1 MNKFI
6 MMKAKKWSKW
16 VWVKAKNNPMYSIPL
31 VLIVAYFIWKQFMA
45 NYTGANVITASDV
58 TKYQP
63 DAFGFGIASTDTE
76 AVNFF
81 AQTTNDILRQLRVE
95 WWQTYKTNVFTDITV
110 LNTAEMVDTKVNL
123 DQFERAGVYLF
134 LGRFLCPALTKFRHE
149 TEKDRFERMGE
160 FYMSEYNKEW
170 RTILEDGVEYDETGD
185 GTIQVSERE
194 PLHGFRRLT
203 R

>member
-1 MNKFI
+1 M
-6 MMKAKKWSKW
+6 S
-16 VWVKAKNNPMYSIPL
+16 
-31 VLIVAYFIWKQFMA
+31 

-134 LGRFLCPALTKFRHE
+134 LGRFLCPALTKFRPE
-149 TEKDRFERMGE
+149 TEKDRFERMAE
-160 FYMSEYNKEW
+160 YYMAEYNKEF
-170 RTILEDGVEYDETGD
+170 RSILEDGVEYDSTSD
-185 GTIQVSERE
+185 GTIVSSERE
-194 PLHGFRRLT
+194 SLHGYRRLN

>member
-1 MNKFI
+1 
-6 MMKAKKWSKW
+6 
-16 VWVKAKNNPMYSIPL
+16 
-31 VLIVAYFIWKQFMA
+31 MA
-45 NYTGANVITASDV
+45 NYTGSDVIVAADV

-63 DAFGFGIASTDTE
+63 DAFGFGIAAGDTE

-95 WWQTYKTNVFTDITV
+95 WWPVYKQNVFTDITV
-110 LNTAEMVDTKVNL
+110 LNTAEMVNTKVNL

-134 LGRFLCPALTKFRHE
+134 LGRFLLPALTKFRPE
-149 TEKDRFERMGE
+149 TEKDRFERMAE
-160 FYMSEYNKEW
+160 YYMSQYNIEW
-170 RTILEDGVEYDETGD
+170 RMILEDGVEYDVDSD
-185 GTIQVSERE
+185 GSIVSNERE

>member
-1 MNKFI
+1 
-6 MMKAKKWSKW
+6 
-16 VWVKAKNNPMYSIPL
+16 
-31 VLIVAYFIWKQFMA
+31 MA
-45 NYTGANVITASDV
+45 NYTGSDVIVAADV

-63 DAFGFGIASTDTE
+63 DAFGFGIAAGDTE

-95 WWQTYKTNVFTDITV
+95 WWPVYKQNVFTDITV
-110 LNTAEMVDTKVNL
+110 LNTAEMVNTKVNL

-134 LGRFLCPALTKFRHE
+134 LGRFLLPALTKFRPE
-149 TEKDRFERMGE
+149 TEKDRFERMAE
-160 FYMSEYNKEW
+160 YYMAQYNIEW
-170 RTILEDGVEYDETGD
+170 RMILEDGVEYDVD
-185 GTIQVSERE
+185 SSGTIVSNERE

>member
-1 MNKFI
+1 
-6 MMKAKKWSKW
+6 
-16 VWVKAKNNPMYSIPL
+16 
-31 VLIVAYFIWKQFMA
+31 MA
-45 NYTGANVITASDV
+45 NYTGSDVIVAADV

-63 DAFGFGIASTDTE
+63 DAFGFGIAAGDTE

-95 WWQTYKTNVFTDITV
+95 WWPVYKQNVFTDITV
-110 LNTAEMVDTKVNL
+110 LNTAEMVNTKVNL

-134 LGRFLCPALTKFRHE
+134 LGRFLLPALTKFRPE
-149 TEKDRFERMGE
+149 TEKDRFERMAE
-160 FYMSEYNKEW
+160 YYMAQYNMEW
-170 RTILEDGVEYDETGD
+170 RMILEDGVEYDTDGS
-185 GTIQVSERE
+185 GTIVTNERE

>member
-1 MNKFI
+1 
-6 MMKAKKWSKW
+6 
-16 VWVKAKNNPMYSIPL
+16 
-31 VLIVAYFIWKQFMA
+31 MA
-45 NYTGANVITASDV
+45 NYTGSDVITAGDV

-63 DAFGFGIASTDTE
+63 DAFGFGIASGDTE

-95 WWQTYKTNVFTDITV
+95 WWQTYKTNIFTDITV

-134 LGRFLCPALTKFRHE
+134 LGRFLCPALTKFRPE
-149 TEKDRFERMGE
+149 TEKDRFERMAE
-160 FYMSEYNKEW
+160 YYMSQYNIEW
-170 RTILEDGVEYDETGD
+170 RMILEDGVEYDTDGS
-185 GTIQVSERE
+185 GTIVTNERE